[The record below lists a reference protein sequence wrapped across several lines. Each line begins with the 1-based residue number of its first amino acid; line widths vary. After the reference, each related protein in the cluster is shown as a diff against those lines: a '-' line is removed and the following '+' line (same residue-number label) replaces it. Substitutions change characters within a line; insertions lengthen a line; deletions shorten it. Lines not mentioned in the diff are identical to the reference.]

1 MSVETILWV
10 VFALL
15 VVIILSLDLGVFN
28 RRAHHIEFREAIT
41 WSIVWISMAI
51 LFGLAILLFLG
62 PDKATAYFTGY
73 IIEKSLS
80 VDNLFVFPM
89 LFMYFATPAEYQH
102 KVLFWGVIG
111 AVVMRVTFILAGVA
125 LFNAIHWIIY
135 VFGAFLVFTGMRM
148 GIKKEG
154 EVHPEKNPVVRLIC
168 RYLPVTSNYS
178 NGHFLVIENGRRFL
192 TPLILVVI
200 AAEVSEIIFA
210 VDSIPAVLAITT
222 DPFIVLTSNL
232 FAVMGLRA
240 LYFALAGFVD
250 RLRYL
255 HYGLAVILVF
265 LGLKMLLSEVIELPI
280 MASLGFIALTLTVSV
295 IASLR
300 RQQK

>member
-1 MSVETILWV
+1 MPVEAILWV

-15 VVIILSLDLGVFN
+15 VIVILSLDLGVFN
-28 RRAHHIEFREAIT
+28 RRAHHIKFREAVI
-41 WSIVWISMAI
+41 WSIAWISMAV
-51 LFGLAILLFLG
+51 LFGLAILIFLG

-80 VDNLFVFPM
+80 VDNLFVFLM
-89 LFMYFATPAEYQH
+89 LFMYFAVPDKYQH

-111 AVVMRVTFILAGVA
+111 AIVMRVTFVLSGVA
-125 LFNAIHWIIY
+125 LFNAVHWIIY
-135 VFGAFLVFTGMRM
+135 VFGTFLVYTGIRM

-154 EVHPEKNPVVRLIC
+154 GIHPENNPVIRFLC
-168 RYLPVTSNYS
+168 RYLPVTSGYR
-178 NGHFLVIENGRRFL
+178 NGYFTVIENGRRFL
-192 TPLILVVI
+192 TPLFLVVI
-200 AAEVSEIIFA
+200 AVEVSDIIFA
-210 VDSIPAVLAITT
+210 VDSIPAVLAITK

-240 LYFALAGFVD
+240 LYFALAGFAE
-250 RLRYL
+250 RLCYL

-280 MASLGFIALTLTVSV
+280 LASLGFIALTLTISV